1 MAQLCEKRKFDF
13 RAQYPSGYHENHR
26 RIGSLIGVR
35 LYEPV
40 EECNIRPIRAKSC
53 DYLRVSFEDLKEIVK
68 IEKQLLEMSLEESSL
83 ELCSKLRA
91 SVGLPSKFEADE
103 TALANLDRFLAD
115 LADREIDSSEL
126 VRAAR
131 RRL

>member
-26 RIGSLIGVR
+26 RISSPIGVR
-35 LYEPV
+35 LYESV
-40 EECNIRPIRAKSC
+40 EECNIEPIRTKSC
-53 DYLRVSFEDLKEIVK
+53 DYLRVSFKDLKEIVE
-68 IEKQLLEMSLEESSL
+68 IEKQLLEMSLEKSNL

-91 SVGLPSKFEADE
+91 SVGLSSKFKADE
-103 TALANLDRFLAD
+103 TALANLDGFLAD
-115 LADREIDSSEL
+115 LADEEVDSSEL
-126 VRAAR
+126 VRATR